1 MANAG
6 SLVTVVSKVHMI
18 EVRSLRS
25 AIIVGTTLQV
35 ANSLARHLGWLTDYY
50 AQFGGMFISGVA
62 GLLYAREVNRGYGPG
77 AAGGAI
83 GGLVCAIIGVALSVT
98 LHDAP
103 PALIPLAMLIC
114 TLTGAIGGLFGQLGA
129 TIRAALSPKR

>member
-1 MANAG
+1 
-6 SLVTVVSKVHMI
+6 MI
-18 EVRSLRS
+18 ETRTLRS

-35 ANSLARHLGWLTDYY
+35 ANSIARHIGWMTDYY

-77 AAGGAI
+77 SAGGAI
-83 GGLVCAIIGVALSVT
+83 AGLLCAVIGVALSVT
-98 LHDAP
+98 FHDAP

-129 TIRAALSPKR
+129 SIRSALYPKR